1 MLPQISKLEF
11 QNEEIME
18 SPTTHSTFQWD
29 FEKGDFVLKDGK
41 LVKIEGLEYIKV
53 WINKV
58 LRTEFGTLIYE
69 NYGSQHHG
77 LIGRVLDRD
86 FIKSEL
92 QRTIREALLQNEA
105 ITSVTNFEF
114 QLEEAMLTINLTVA
128 TIYGSTE
135 VMVVA
140 D

>member
-11 QNEEIME
+11 QNEEITE
-18 SPTTHSTFQWD
+18 SPTTHSAFQWD
-29 FEKGDFVLKDGK
+29 FEKGDFILKDGK

-69 NYGSQHHG
+69 NYGSQHHD

-105 ITSVTNFEF
+105 ITSVTNYEF
-114 QLEEAMLTINLTVA
+114 QLEEAVLTIKLMVA